1 MSRRLARS
9 AALPLAAAMVVL
21 AAAPAAGQTIPTTP
35 VPPPANPDAPPA
47 SDPVKTKAKAIGE
60 AGTALGMVRLL
71 PQAVPTDSILPGA
84 EDDLPKQSALEGG
97 FGLSNAK
104 ADSESY
110 LTYERSIASASPA
123 GLSIAGN
130 APTTPGTVTQTAL
143 PDNEKPVSTGINAP
157 KNPLINLS
165 ALNGTAHARWNEK
178 LGPCVGTISD
188 ASTSAASASLVNTIP
203 TMPDVAQLTDAD
215 QGTQQ
220 SLSKLGSLADLGGL
234 LSGQRTND
242 AKPAANGNGSL
253 ISTPNTLSTRSTVR
267 LVDMPNTDRKAVE
280 STSTMQAA
288 DINIL
293 KGTPLGLTVK
303 VASQPT
309 LRVLS
314 TGKAETSKVEYTA
327 PVLTIERNGKELFT
341 LDAANPTADIPV
353 GMPTPKLKD
362 LPGYQQVK
370 DAPVIGDLA
379 QTANDGVKA
388 LNDTAAKRVL
398 DLGVLRLSIAEL
410 TKRGSEQ
417 AKPFKG
423 YQQGA
428 SARLMDLQIL
438 PTEKLKKLLPD
449 DAADKLPSSLAQVS
463 LGEQIARAFAP
474 TGGVDCSKP
483 EPAAPPEGGGAAPP
497 AAPDK
502 LAQTSGAYASVPIFW
517 TGTAMLLIGVVL
529 VAVSPGRRGGRTE
542 AATAP
547 PRPSPRPRE

>member
-1 MSRRLARS
+1 MRRRLARS
-9 AALPLAAAMVVL
+9 AALPLAAALVVL
-21 AAAPAAGQTIPTTP
+21 AAGPAAGQTIPTTP

-47 SDPVKTKAKAIGE
+47 SGPTKTKAKAIGE

-71 PQAVPTDSILPGA
+71 PQAVPTDAILPGA

-123 GLSIAGN
+123 GLAIGGN
-130 APTTPGTVTQTAL
+130 APTTPGSVTQTAL
-143 PDNEKPVSTGINAP
+143 PDNEKPLSTGINAP
-157 KNPLINLS
+157 DNPLINLS
-165 ALNGTAHARWNEK
+165 ALNGTAHARWSEE
-178 LGPCVGTISD
+178 LGPCVGTIAD
-188 ASTSAASASLVNTIP
+188 ASTSTASASLLNVVP
-203 TMPDVAQLTDAD
+203 TMPDIGQLTDTDAE
-215 QGTQQ
+215 TKE
-220 SLSKLGSLADLGGL
+220 SLRKGLGSLADLGGL
-234 LSGQRTND
+234 LSGQPTSD
-242 AKPAANGNGSL
+242 AKPAADGKGSL
-253 ISTPNTLSTRSTVR
+253 LSAPNTLSTRSTVR
-267 LVDMPNTDRKAVE
+267 LVDMPGTDRKAVE
-280 STSTMQAA
+280 STSTMQVA

-327 PVLTIERNGKELFT
+327 PVLTVERNGKELFT

-353 GMPTPKLKD
+353 GAPTPELKQ
-362 LPGYQQVK
+362 LPGYDQVK
-370 DAPVIGDLA
+370 DAPVVGDLA
-379 QTANDGVKA
+379 QTVNDGVKA

-428 SARLMDLQIL
+428 SARLLDLQIL
-438 PTEKLKKLLPD
+438 PTKKLKELLPD
-449 DAADKLPSSLAQVS
+449 DAAAKLPSSLAQVS

-483 EPAAPPEGGGAAPP
+483 KPAAPPEGGGAAPP

-529 VAVSPGRRGGRTE
+529 VAVSPGRRGAT
-542 AATAP
+542 AAAAAP